1 MSSTSKKILIVGLIL
16 FLIHSICRMCIILDV
31 ESDFIEKIA
40 LISVPIATIIL
51 LAYAGDKGKDLLCK
65 VGLVFVL
72 ANLIL
77 TGLQAFEVIKLSF
90 EDSDK
95 LWYSLIIAVN
105 GGEQLCGIIA
115 LLSLIPTLGNKYDY
129 IKKASIICYI
139 LYIIISSLYI
149 HFDFKQW
156 EWMIKTGSCLSI
168 ISTAAEYMFIITYLL
183 NKTVNSNEEIDL
195 DEAVEQVN
203 NNVPLQ
209 QMMPQ
214 QPIIPPQQV
223 VSTVPQQ
230 VISTSPPAV
239 EQTVLMPVIQ
249 QPQINNQIASTE
261 EVQVQPIVQS
271 INNNQQ

>member
-1 MSSTSKKILIVGLIL
+1 MSNTSKKILIVGLIL

-95 LWYSLIIAVN
+95 LWYSIIIAVN

-203 NNVPLQ
+203 NVPLQ

-230 VISTSPPAV
+230 VIPTSPPAI

>member
-1 MSSTSKKILIVGLIL
+1 MSNTSKKILIVGLIL

-95 LWYSLIIAVN
+95 LWYSIIIAVN

-156 EWMIKTGSCLSI
+156 EWMIKAGSSLSI

-203 NNVPLQ
+203 NVPLQ

-214 QPIIPPQQV
+214 QPIMPPQQV
-223 VSTVPQQ
+223 VPTVPQQ
-230 VISTSPPAV
+230 VIPTSPPAV